1 MCHGYIWP
9 NIFDQEINILRF
21 NIPRFN
27 ILRFNILRYVIG
39 FCESILDLCNAK
51 IDGFTGIIDG
61 GINDVRFVR
70 IQCLKF

>member
-1 MCHGYIWP
+1 MCKYYICQM
-9 NIFDQEINILRF
+9 IIDQEINILKF

-27 ILRFNILRYVIG
+27 ILRFNIPRYVIG

-61 GINDVRFVR
+61 GINDVRFVK

>member
-1 MCHGYIWP
+1 MCKYYICQK
-9 NIFDQEINILRF
+9 IIDQEINILKF

-27 ILRFNILRYVIG
+27 ILRFNIPRYVIG

-61 GINDVRFVR
+61 GINDVRFVE
-70 IQCLKF
+70 IQ

>member
-1 MCHGYIWP
+1 MVIGYIWP
-9 NIFDQEINILRF
+9 KIFDQEINILRF
-21 NIPRFN
+21 NIP
-27 ILRFNILRYVIG
+27 RYVIG

-70 IQCLKF
+70 IQ